1 MFNRGAHPEREELL
15 SLLLE
20 EEEEDDELLEE
31 EEVPSSSSPL
41 CASSSASAAKS
52 GRSLRICTAGI
63 FDESQMPINVAI
75 TPQQDTLLS
84 KGVWHRS
91 LVARAV
97 RHAIHN
103 QRHSWDNLHMKLK
116 WVQAVKGTIFFTAE
130 CSQQDTD

>member
-1 MFNRGAHPEREELL
+1 MHVSSVMLAIQTQAKRAIAQSGHAAQARSRVINGGAHPKREELL

-63 FDESQMPINVAI
+63 FDDSQMPINVTI
-75 TPQQDTLLS
+75 TPQ
-84 KGVWHRS
+84 
-91 LVARAV
+91 
-97 RHAIHN
+97 
-103 QRHSWDNLHMKLK
+103 
-116 WVQAVKGTIFFTAE
+116 
-130 CSQQDTD
+130 

>member
-52 GRSLRICTAGI
+52 GRSLRICTTGI
-63 FDESQMPINVAI
+63 FDDSQVPIHVAI
-75 TPQQDTLLS
+75 TPQQDILLS
-84 KGVWHRS
+84 KESGIG
-91 LVARAV
+91 ARLPEQSGMTSM
-97 RHAIHN
+97 I
-103 QRHSWDNLHMKLK
+103 DDIP
-116 WVQAVKGTIFFTAE
+116 GTT
-130 CSQQDTD
+130 SK